1 MQRTGIAADR
11 GWAGNLRATRPELY
25 ANPPDLP
32 KRTPSAM
39 KQERNPT
46 SVLSTV
52 DRNMLKF

>member
-32 KRTPSAM
+32 KHRQDALLEDLGELVVISP
-39 KQERNPT
+39 
-46 SVLSTV
+46 L
-52 DRNMLKF
+52 L